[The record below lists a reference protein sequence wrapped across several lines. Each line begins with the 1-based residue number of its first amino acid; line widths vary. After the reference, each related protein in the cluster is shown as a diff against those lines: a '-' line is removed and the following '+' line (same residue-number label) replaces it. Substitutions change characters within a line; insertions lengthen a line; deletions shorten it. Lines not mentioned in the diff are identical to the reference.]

1 MAGTTPAPGYD
12 PDHARFLLR
21 QARAV
26 DTEVLLLALVSFPYL
41 QHTAEVVQ
49 AMWSEVGFKVVIELC
64 DERLVNKKRRDR
76 AFHAEATSCSYR
88 WDPDGWFSRMLLSSA
103 PSTRTSSGFKHAEVD
118 SLIAAARRTVDRQQ
132 RLELYTRIENIVNE
146 ELPLLYLHHV
156 TALQAGGRAS
166 KAISQHYRVS
176 SVHAAVGFVR
186 PGSRNTVGLFPPS
199 ACACA
204 LLWLSRSA
212 TRSRQGVTG
221 SRLGLEEHAP
231 EFLAGAY
238 Q

>member
-1 MAGTTPAPGYD
+1 MEPERADKRLRRAAAHAIDREAVTHAVFCGRGASATGFYAPASPWHMAGTAPAPGYD

-26 DTEVLLLALVSFPYL
+26 GTEVLLLALVSFPYL

-64 DERLVNKKRRDR
+64 DERLLSKKRRDC
-76 AFHAEATSCSYR
+76 AFHADATSCSYR

-118 SLIAAARRTVDRQQ
+118 TLIAAARRTADRQQ

-146 ELPLLYLHHV
+146 ELPLLYLHHI
-156 TALQAGGRAS
+156 TALQAGARHLKGYQPALS
-166 KAISQHYRVS
+166 
-176 SVHAAVGFVR
+176 
-186 PGSRNTVGLFPPS
+186 GLFS
-199 ACACA
+199 TRGGGVRTA
-204 LLWLSRSA
+204 WLS
-212 TRSRQGVTG
+212 
-221 SRLGLEEHAP
+221 
-231 EFLAGAY
+231 
-238 Q
+238 